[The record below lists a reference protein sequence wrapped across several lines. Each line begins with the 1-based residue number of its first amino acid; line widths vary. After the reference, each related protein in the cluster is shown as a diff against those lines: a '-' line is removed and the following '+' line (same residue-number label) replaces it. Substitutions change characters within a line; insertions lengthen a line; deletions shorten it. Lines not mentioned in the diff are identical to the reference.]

1 MSTAQA
7 TVASTESVASAPTIA
22 GTGPMQRSATAIGD
36 VASVHQGRLSV
47 ADGGQAAAS
56 SRVWTPSL
64 EMISATW
71 YLAVAKE
78 MSSRWAICSL
88 VRPSRRRSRTCHS
101 RRVRMSGW
109 GGRPRLPMVE
119 LSLRW
124 MRGNYTSRSRGVVSG
139 QLQRRW
145 GAISKGEMAEEGQL
159 AEIRQAGSASNLLRD
174 DGDEPLTRTE
184 QFVNLA

>member
-1 MSTAQA
+1 
-7 TVASTESVASAPTIA
+7 
-22 GTGPMQRSATAIGD
+22 
-36 VASVHQGRLSV
+36 
-47 ADGGQAAAS
+47 
-56 SRVWTPSL
+56 
-64 EMISATW
+64 
-71 YLAVAKE
+71 
-78 MSSRWAICSL
+78 
-88 VRPSRRRSRTCHS
+88 
-101 RRVRMSGW
+101 
-109 GGRPRLPMVE
+109 MVE

-145 GAISKGEMAEEGQL
+145 GAISKGEMAVVGQL